1 MNNTSVEK
9 IGCFNTI
16 LDPYNGITIDQISLP
31 LSKDEF
37 EINLDFLIENT
48 QDRRNLIWI
57 YIDIQKTDFIP
68 IATKRGFFFHSC
80 DENYVLLVKRLKQN
94 AIIPT
99 AANHTLGVGAV
110 VINDKNEILVI
121 KEKISNLG
129 YKLPGGHIDNCEMIS
144 TALERE
150 VFEETG
156 VIVEFESIISLGHF
170 YPHQFHK
177 SNLYVICIAKPK
189 SFEINIQDTQEIL
202 DAKWV
207 DVNTYL
213 QDDEVLAYSKAVVFA
228 SLQYKGFIKANQEV
242 LCHIKKDFELF
253 FPIESKTLV

>member
-177 SNLYVICIAKPK
+177 SNLYIICIAKPK

>member
-16 LDPYNGITIDQISLP
+16 LDPYNGLTIDSKYLP
-31 LSKDEF
+31 NTKDEF
-37 EINLDFLIENT
+37 ELNLDFLIEEVKYK
-48 QDRRNLIWI
+48 RNLIWI
-57 YIDIQKTDFIP
+57 YIDITKSDFMP
-68 IATKRGFFFHSC
+68 IATKKGFFFHSC
-80 DENYVLLVKRLKQN
+80 DEDYVLVVKRIKEN

-129 YKLPGGHIDNCEMIS
+129 YKLPSGHIDNGEMIS

-156 VIVEFESIISLGHF
+156 IIVQFESIISLGHF

-177 SNLYVICIAKPK
+177 SNLYVLCIAKPK
-189 SFEINIQDTQEIL
+189 SLEINIQDTQEIL
-202 DAKWV
+202 DAKWI
-207 DVNTYL
+207 DVNRYL
-213 QDDEVLAYSKAVVFA
+213 EDDEVLAYSKAVVFA
-228 SLQYKGFIKANQEV
+228 SLEYKGFIKANQEV